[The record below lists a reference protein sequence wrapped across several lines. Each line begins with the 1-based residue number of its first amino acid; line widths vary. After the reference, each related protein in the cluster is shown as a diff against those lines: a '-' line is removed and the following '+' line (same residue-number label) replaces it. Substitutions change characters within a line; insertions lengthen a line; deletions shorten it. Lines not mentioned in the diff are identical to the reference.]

1 MRIALATLTVLL
13 LAANVAARDLSRQV
27 PIEIVVELG
36 TKKGDLVFSPNSLT
50 LETGKL
56 YKLVLVNRS
65 GAKHYFSSPDF
76 SVAVW
81 TRKLETKE
89 VEVKGAVREIELK
102 PGGSAAWFFVPVQ
115 AGSFELKCTI
125 PGHGEAGMLGVLKI
139 R

>member
-1 MRIALATLTVLL
+1 MRVALAALSVLL
-13 LAANVAARDLSRQV
+13 ITASVAARDLSRQTPV
-27 PIEIVVELG
+27 EIVVELG
-36 TKKGDLVFSPNSLT
+36 TKNGGLVFSPNRLT
-50 LETGKL
+50 FETGKL

-76 SVAVW
+76 SAAVW

-102 PGGSAAWFFVPVQ
+102 PGGSAAWFLVPVQ
-115 AGSFELKCTI
+115 AGSYALRCTV
-125 PGHGEAGMLGVLKI
+125 PGHSQAGMVGVLKI